1 MDERSFMGSHPFP
14 GMPGSTATIRPGIGE
29 PSSPEDGTNLKRDFQ
44 IGMQRLTGDAV
55 GNYRLGEM
63 SISPDNRD
71 LVLASRKGLFVIDL
85 EAPFQLPRFLPQGG
99 TWDVAD
105 VQWNPHPSHN
115 EYIVSTSSEKLL
127 IWNLLLGGRTSIEHV
142 LRSHYRAITDI
153 NWHTIEPDIVVSTG
167 IDSWLWSWDLRAVQK
182 PIMGLCAFGPGATQ
196 VKWNRVDGN
205 ILASSHYNEVLV
217 WDRRKG
223 SLPLQRIREHSAKI
237 YGIDWAHDRRNELVT
252 CSLDKTIKI
261 WDTHNAQPTTVI
273 NTSYPVWRARDLPFG
288 QGVLSLPQRG
298 ETALEM
304 YAYEDPTTPIEKFE
318 GHTDVVKE
326 FVWRRGGEDNAEFQ
340 LITWSKDKTLR
351 FWPVDTEV
359 IQKAGR
365 TPTRTTA
372 MMSRRRDSKVSFSN
386 PPIGNDLPPTLS
398 APIGY
403 RGILAEVRAPPP
415 HHPVAFGVR
424 DPAGRRKVSD
434 TGRGGQ
440 IELPPRSKP
449 VIVPAVATSVK
460 DGGHSGMSRGTFAGG
475 RSAQISLIQWVSS
488 VGVGQTRESSSGR
501 GSGGDSGNASRIN
514 SKSRPTSSAD
524 HPPSQRSSRTRE
536 SSISVD
542 KADEPHADLTPSLNE
557 EITSVVSRLNSPK
570 LKLEKADFK
579 KRHCTFGLQGPWG
592 ESTSVFLRVAFTF
605 PRDYPQKPYP
615 DGVPTVDLER
625 TPLISMNQRAFILRR
640 IGDIRRYER
649 PCLEKCL
656 KFLLFG
662 DQMEDSIR
670 HAAIDSE
677 SSEDEAPQRRG
688 DNAYASLKVDKNLA
702 EPRTSQGV
710 FSANGQLVCFDNT
723 PPRIVRN
730 PLREIS
736 LSPSVSSRPT
746 DAPPRILQSP
756 ALLSDAVRRLTSAA
770 LDREHSSTP
779 QKKDVEADTNT
790 GSNVDNVLRI
800 MDGLFMFTSHPSN
813 SSSKGR
819 RVSENSR
826 QDIPSQYALLPT
838 RRSSV
843 YTVYVHDTPNLA
855 GTPDAEAAAAYVLKG
870 SLHDLYALN
879 AGVARSLGRS
889 DHERLFKLLEVMA
902 TRRPGGLPS
911 IASSGVD
918 PLVTTLATRLYEQLL
933 AEKNIQ
939 MLVFVSVLL
948 LTVCPLEPDEQP
960 SGRTQISSVSP
971 SPGGPVSSRKVS
983 LEYFDPRRQR
993 QGSPLSPTTSNSP
1006 TPVHTPGGHAP
1017 PLASP
1022 SSSKGSWRSFLP
1034 TGRMRQLVPASTN
1047 AHDGVQQQGSFSGN
1061 RRVAI
1066 KRELARQSSN
1076 SPMAKSSWETS
1087 DSVTSGRIYGSRRRP
1102 TFSQVLSGRTP
1113 TSEKKH
1119 VAFHTAVEI
1128 RPSTPLISSE
1138 LRIQLIGHVLAYAEM
1153 LLVWELPEKRSE
1165 LLKLVASDIQTLSLD
1180 AVVADQTLYSS
1191 PIGYV
1196 RPCEDCGHL
1205 SEPGGTMCT
1214 LCGHRM
1220 PTCCSICR
1228 LVIKGLFYACSKC
1241 LHVSHM
1247 KCWRVREDSACATGC
1262 GCICSLPAFE
1272 PLSNGLIVLSPMM
1285 QNDR

>member
-1 MDERSFMGSHPFP
+1 MDERSFKGSHPFP
-14 GMPGSTATIRPGIGE
+14 GMPGSTATIRPEIAE
-29 PSSPEDGTNLKRDFQ
+29 PSSPDDGTNLKRNFQ

-55 GNYRLGEM
+55 GNM

-71 LVLASRKGLFVIDL
+71 LVLASRKGLFIIDL

-167 IDSWLWSWDLRAVQK
+167 IDSWLWSWDLRTVQK

-205 ILASSHYNEVLV
+205 ILASSHYNEVLI

-261 WDTHNAQPTTVI
+261 WDTHNAQPNTVI

-326 FVWRRGGEDNAEFQ
+326 FVWRRGGEDNSEFQ

-365 TPTRTTA
+365 TPTRTTTMA
-372 MMSRRRDSKVSFSN
+372 SRRRDPKVSFSN

-415 HHPVAFGVR
+415 HRPAPFGVR
-424 DPAGRRKVSD
+424 DPAGRRKISD
-434 TGRGGQ
+434 AGRGGQ
-440 IELPPRSKP
+440 LEPPPRSKP
-449 VIVPAVATSVK
+449 MIVPAVATSVK
-460 DGGHSGMSRGTFAGG
+460 DSGHSGMSRGTFAGG

-514 SKSRPTSSAD
+514 SKSRPASSAG
-524 HPPSQRSSRTRE
+524 HPSSPRPSGTRE
-536 SSISVD
+536 SSVSVD
-542 KADEPHADLTPSLNE
+542 QSDEPHADPTPSLNE
-557 EITSVVSRLNSPK
+557 EITSVVSKLNSPK

-605 PRDYPQKPYP
+605 PRDYPHKAYP

-662 DQMEDSIR
+662 DQMEDSVR

-677 SSEDEAPQRRG
+677 SSEDEAPQRKG
-688 DNAYASLKVDKNLA
+688 DHAYASLRVDKNLA

-710 FSANGQLVCFDNT
+710 FSANGQLVCFDNA

-756 ALLSDAVRRLTSAA
+756 ALLSDAVRRLAKVA
-770 LDREHSSTP
+770 LDRGPLPTS
-779 QKKDVEADTNT
+779 QKDIDADDNNGT
-790 GSNVDNVLRI
+790 NVDNVLRI
-800 MDGLFMFTSHPSN
+800 MDGLFMFTSHPSH

-843 YTVYVHDTPNLA
+843 YTVYVHDTPNLT
-855 GTPDAEAAAAYVLKG
+855 GTPDMEAAAAYVLKG
-870 SLHDLYALN
+870 SLHDIYALN

-889 DHERLFKLLEVMA
+889 DHERLFKLLAVLA
-902 TRRPGGLPS
+902 NRRPGGLPS
-911 IASSGVD
+911 IAPSGID
-918 PLVTTLATRLYEQLL
+918 PLVTTLATRLYEELL
-933 AEKNIQ
+933 AEKHIQ
-939 MLVFVSVLL
+939 MLAFVSILL
-948 LTVCPLEPDEQP
+948 LTMFPLESDELP
-960 SGRTQISSVSP
+960 SGRTRISSVSP
-971 SPGGPVSSRKVS
+971 SPGGPVASRKIS

-1006 TPVHTPGGHAP
+1006 TPAHTPGGHAP

-1034 TGRMRQLVPASTN
+1034 ANRMRQFVVASVN
-1047 AHDGVQQQGSFSGN
+1047 GSENVQQQGISAGN

-1066 KRELARQSSN
+1066 KRESARQSSN

-1087 DSVTSGRIYGSRRRP
+1087 DSSVISGRIYGSRRRP

-1113 TSEKKH
+1113 VSEKKQIT
-1119 VAFHTAVEI
+1119 FHTMVEMQ
-1128 RPSTPLISSE
+1128 PSTAFISFE
-1138 LRIQLIGHVLAYAEM
+1138 LRGQLICHVLAYADI
-1153 LLVWELPEKRSE
+1153 LLAWELPEKRGE
-1165 LLKLVASDIQTLSLD
+1165 LLKLVESDIRTLSLD
-1180 AVVADQTLYSS
+1180 AIVADQTLYSS
-1191 PIGYV
+1191 PIGYL

-1205 SEPGGTMCT
+1205 SEPGAALCV
-1214 LCGHRM
+1214 LCGHRV
-1220 PTCCSICR
+1220 PTSCSICR

-1247 KCWRVREDSACATGC
+1247 KCWRARDDSACAAGC
-1262 GCICSLPAFE
+1262 GCICAQPAFE
-1272 PLSNGLIVLSPMM
+1272 PLPNGMILLSPMT
-1285 QNDR
+1285 QGDR